1 MDTLLTAVVP
11 AFALIAIGY
20 GAARLKILGGAIFPA
35 LNNFIYYLAM
45 PALMIG
51 SLASVPVAE
60 IVNWNFIAAFSI
72 GIAVTWL
79 AAGLAGRF
87 LFGDHLAGSA
97 MRGVIASYG
106 NNGYLGIPLAATAF
120 GAPAVVPASLSVLI
134 NSVFIM
140 TGAVLILEFTRARVS
155 GGALINTAK
164 ALCTNPLLWAV
175 VIGLVLSATGAALPV
190 SIERL
195 LGLLGDAAAPSAL
208 VAIGLFLAGRPVA
221 NLLASAALSSLAKLA
236 VFPLVVWL
244 LTLYVFPLEP
254 MWAVVAVLMAGMPVG
269 ANAFVIAGHYGVR
282 LADASAAIVVTT
294 AISLVSLSLMLIL
307 MVDG

>member
-1 MDTLLTAVVP
+1 METLLTAVVP

-20 GAARLKILGGAIFPA
+20 GAARLKILGPGSFPA
-35 LNNFIYYLAM
+35 VNGFVYYLAM
-45 PALMIG
+45 PALMIV
-51 SLASVPVAE
+51 SLAGVPAAD
-60 IVNWNFIAAFSI
+60 IINWNFIAAFSI

-87 LFGDHLAGSA
+87 LFGDDLVGSA

-120 GAPAVVPASLSVLI
+120 GASAVVPASLSVLI

-140 TGAVLILEFTRARVS
+140 TGAVLIMEVTRARVS
-155 GGALINTAK
+155 GGALVNTAK
-164 ALCTNPLLWAV
+164 ALGANPLLWAV
-175 VIGLVLSATGAALPV
+175 VIGLVLSITGAALPV

-195 LGLLGDAAAPSAL
+195 LGLLGQAAAPSAL
-208 VAIGLFLAGRPVA
+208 VAIGLFLAGRPIA
-221 NLLASAALSSLAKLA
+221 GLLASAVLSSVAKLA
-236 VFPLVVWL
+236 LFPLTVWL
-244 LTLYVFPLEP
+244 LTLLVFPLEP
-254 MWAVVAVLMAGMPVG
+254 LWAIVAVLMAGMPVG

-282 LADASAAIVVTT
+282 VADASAAIVVTT

-307 MVDG
+307 MTGG

>member
-20 GAARLKILGGAIFPA
+20 GAARFKILGPAIYPV
-35 LNNFIYYLAM
+35 LNKFVYYLAM
-45 PALMIG
+45 PALMIA
-51 SLASVPVAE
+51 SLAGVPAAE
-60 IVNWNFIAAFSI
+60 IINWNFFAAFST

-87 LFGDHLAGSA
+87 LFGDDLSGAA

-106 NNGYLGIPLAATAF
+106 NNGYLGIPLAVTAF

-140 TGAVLILEFTRARVS
+140 TGAVLILEVTRARAS
-155 GGALINTAK
+155 GGALLNTAK
-164 ALCTNPLLWAV
+164 ALGTNPLLWAV
-175 VIGLVLSATGAALPV
+175 VIGLVLSLTGAQLPV

-195 LGLLGDAAAPSAL
+195 LDLLGQAAAPSAL
-208 VAIGLFLAGRPVA
+208 VAIGLFLAGRQVA
-221 NLLASAALSSLAKLA
+221 NLAASAALSGVAKLA
-236 VFPLVVWL
+236 LFPLVVWL
-244 LTLYVFPLEP
+244 LTLFVFPLETL
-254 MWAVVAVLMAGMPVG
+254 WAVVAVLMAGMPVG

>member
-1 MDTLLTAVVP
+1 METLLTAVVP

-20 GAARLKILGGAIFPA
+20 GAARLNILGPAIFPI
-35 LNNFIYYLAM
+35 LNNFVYYLAM
-45 PALMIG
+45 PALMIV
-51 SLASVPVAE
+51 SLAGVPAGE
-60 IVNWNFIAAFSI
+60 IINWNFIAAFSV

-79 AAGLAGRF
+79 SVGLAGRF
-87 LFGDHLAGSA
+87 LFGDGLAGSA

-120 GAPAVVPASLSVLI
+120 GGAAVVPASLSVLI

-140 TGAVLILEFTRARVS
+140 TGAVLILEITRARAS
-155 GGALINTAK
+155 GGALVNSAR
-164 ALCTNPLLWAV
+164 ALATNPLLWAV
-175 VIGLVLSATGAALPV
+175 VIGLALSAAGAQMPV

-195 LGLLGDAAAPSAL
+195 LGLLGQAAAPCAL

-221 NLLASAALSSLAKLA
+221 KLAASAALSSVAKLA
-236 VFPLVVWL
+236 LFPLIVWL
-244 LTLYVFPLEP
+244 LTQYIFPLEP
-254 MWAVVAVLMAGMPVG
+254 LWAVVAVLMAGMPVG

-307 MVDG
+307 MIDG